1 MPEQPTDT
9 NEIVMAEEETN
20 TGSVPQPQRP
30 PGGEGIRH
38 QATPLRFN
46 AWLSLQSLPRLLG
59 LFVGNTRD
67 LERQLANLEREM
79 NTRLEEK
86 DVQIAFKDR
95 ELKWW
100 RKRYGRL
107 TDSVLLRQGMRP
119 VFGTE
124 IPTTANRSSA
134 VSTAPSRIVS
144 TRSIEIDTEA
154 DRLLEMMQ
162 RGDAGV
168 YERID
173 DLAVSSNQKDREV
186 LKRFYSRILEL
197 EDIERKIDIGMGVEI
212 M

>member
-1 MPEQPTDT
+1 MSEPTNT
-9 NEIVMAEEETN
+9 IEIVAAEEEAN
-20 TGSVPQPQRP
+20 TGLMSQPQRQDEEAQRRQSP
-30 PGGEGIRH
+30 PKRS
-38 QATPLRFN
+38 LSD
-46 AWLSLQSLPRLLG
+46 WLSQQSLPRLLG

-86 DVQIAFKDR
+86 DAQLAFKDR

-107 TDSVLLRQGMRP
+107 TDSMLLRQGMMP

-124 IPTTANRSSA
+124 IPTTANRSTKT
-134 VSTAPSRIVS
+134 STAPSRIVS
-144 TRSIEIDTEA
+144 ARSIEIDTEA

-168 YERID
+168 FEKID
-173 DLAVSSNQKDREV
+173 DLGASSNQKDREV
-186 LKRFYSRILEL
+186 LKRFNARLIEQ
-197 EDIERKIDIGMGVEI
+197 EEIERKIDIGTGVEI